1 MLGELGHSVGGVC
14 RVLVCPGGGRGG
26 LTRRLGAGLLVCT
39 VGVLLLVLVGLG
51 YSVCGVGAGL

>member
-1 MLGELGHSVGGVC
+1 M
-14 RVLVCPGGGRGG
+14 LVCPGGGWGG